1 MGMLDANQCR
11 SGTKLLLDEELYTV
25 IERRHHKPGKGG
37 AFVRFKLKGIVSG
50 KVVDHTVRAGSKME
64 TADVTVQKMQYLYK
78 QGEDFVFMDSD
89 TYEQHTVEADLLGYA
104 TNFLAEN
111 AEVEVTIYENKPIG
125 VQLPQKMV
133 FQVFETI
140 DNPNMGNTATNV
152 TKEATLETGLTI
164 QVPPFIKTGERIQVS
179 TEDGSYVQRASGS

>member
-11 SGTKLLLDEELYTV
+11 SGTKLLLENELYSV

-50 KVVDHTVRAGSKME
+50 KVIDHTVRAGTKME
-64 TADVTVQKMQYLYK
+64 TADVQVQTMQYLYK
-78 QGEDFVFMDSD
+78 QGDDYVFMDTS
-89 TYEQHTVEADLLGYA
+89 TYDQITIEADLLGDSANY
-104 TNFLAEN
+104 LAEN
-111 AEVEVTIYENKPIG
+111 AEVEVTLYESNPIG

-133 FQVFETI
+133 FEVVETI

-152 TKEATLETGLTI
+152 TKDATLETGLKI
-164 QVPPFIKTGERIQVS
+164 QVPPFIKQGERIQVS
-179 TEDGSYVQRASGS
+179 TEDGSYVQRAS